1 MSEYIEC
8 YKVKNPVF
16 PKNLKRLSSTN
27 LVLFFFLL
35 ISCSTN
41 SKSLKTE
48 YSSKPQGFYYRTKK
62 GDTIFSISRE
72 YNIDYRDILKANSL
86 DINKKLYAGQL
97 LFIPTTEKVDVYGQT
112 QNVKQTQSVTEKRKL
127 PDYHTVKK
135 DETLASIS
143 RIYNIELTELMRRN
157 KHIVPEK
164 LQVGEKINIKQ
175 ESRDGKSGSVNENVS
190 RIQVSSKMSMG
201 KYHIVRKGDTLVQ
214 IANLYGI
221 GLKNLLQFN
230 KSINVRKLQIGQ
242 KIYIPAMD
250 NSIDIDSPSERIGN
264 FTEQLKGKKG
274 DFIWPLPVNGQFI
287 RGFVPTGRRQHKGI
301 DIAVQGGTKVLASQS
316 GRVIYCGNEIKSYGN
331 MVIIEHGNG
340 ITTVYA
346 HLKRVLTIKNQRVRK
361 GDEIGT
367 VGNTGRTTGYHLHFE
382 IRVEGEA
389 INPLQYL

>member
-97 LFIPTTEKVDVYGQT
+97 LFIPATEKVDVYGQT

-230 KSINVRKLQIGQ
+230 KSINVRKLRIGQ

-331 MVIIEHGNG
+331 MVIIEHGSG

-346 HLKRVLTIKNQRVRK
+346 HLKRVLAIKNQRVRK

>member
-16 PKNLKRLSSTN
+16 PKTLKRLSSTN

-35 ISCSTN
+35 ISCSIN

-48 YSSKPQGFYYRTKK
+48 YSSKPQGFYYRIKK

-97 LFIPTTEKVDVYGQT
+97 LFIPTSGKVDLYGQT
-112 QNVKQTQSVTEKRKL
+112 QNVKQTQSVAEKRKL
-127 PDYHTVKK
+127 PDYHIVKK

-242 KIYIPAMD
+242 KIYIPMMD
-250 NSIDIDSPSERIGN
+250 NSIDIDSPSKRIGN

-301 DIAVQGGTKVLASQS
+301 DIAVQGGTKVLASQP

-346 HLKRVLTIKNQRVRK
+346 HLKRVLAIKNQRVRK
-361 GDEIGT
+361 DDEIGT

-389 INPLQYL
+389 VNPLQYL

>member
-97 LFIPTTEKVDVYGQT
+97 LFIPATEKVDVYGQT

-175 ESRDGKSGSVNENVS
+175 ESRDGKSGSVNVNVS

-242 KIYIPAMD
+242 KIYIPVMD

-331 MVIIEHGNG
+331 MVIIEHGSG

-346 HLKRVLTIKNQRVRK
+346 HLKRVLAIKNQRVRK

>member
-1 MSEYIEC
+1 LSEYIEC

-97 LFIPTTEKVDVYGQT
+97 LFIPATEKVDVYGQT

-230 KSINVRKLQIGQ
+230 KSINVRKLRIGQ

-331 MVIIEHGNG
+331 MVIIEHGSG

-346 HLKRVLTIKNQRVRK
+346 HLKRVLAIKNQRVRK

>member
-1 MSEYIEC
+1 LSEYIEC

-97 LFIPTTEKVDVYGQT
+97 LFIPATEKVDVYGQT

-175 ESRDGKSGSVNENVS
+175 ESRDGKSGSVNVNVS

-230 KSINVRKLQIGQ
+230 KSINVRKLRIGQ

-331 MVIIEHGNG
+331 MVIIEHGSG

-346 HLKRVLTIKNQRVRK
+346 HLKRVLAIKNQRVRK

>member
-1 MSEYIEC
+1 M
-8 YKVKNPVF
+8 F
-16 PKNLKRLSSTN
+16 PKIIKRALTTN

-35 ISCSTN
+35 ISCSIS

-86 DINKKLYAGQL
+86 DINKKLYTGQL
-97 LFIPTTEKVDVYGQT
+97 LFIPTTEKVDLYDQT
-112 QNVKQTQSVTEKRKL
+112 QNLRQTQSVTEKRKL
-127 PDYHTVKK
+127 PDYHIVKK
-135 DETLASIS
+135 NETLASIS

-157 KHIVPEK
+157 RNIVPSK
-164 LQVGEKINIKQ
+164 LQAGEKVNLKQ
-175 ESRDGKSGSVNENVS
+175 EREVGKSDSKNENVS
-190 RIQVSSKMSMG
+190 RIQVSPRISTG
-201 KYHIVRKGDTLVQ
+201 KYHIVRKGDTLSQ

-221 GLKNLLQFN
+221 GLKTLLQFN
-230 KSINVRKLQIGQ
+230 KSINVRKLEIGQ
-242 KIYIPAMD
+242 KIFIPTMD
-250 NSIDIDSPSERIGN
+250 NSVDIDSPSGRIGN
-264 FTEQLKGKKG
+264 FAEQLVGKKG

-287 RGFVPTGRRQHKGI
+287 RGFVPTGRKQHKGI
-301 DIAVQGGTKVLASQS
+301 DIAIQGGTKVLASQS

-346 HLKRVLTIKNQRVRK
+346 HLKRVLAIKNQKIRK

-382 IRVEGEA
+382 IRVDGEA

>member
-1 MSEYIEC
+1 LSEYIEC

-16 PKNLKRLSSTN
+16 PKTLKRLSSTN

-35 ISCSTN
+35 ISCSIN

-48 YSSKPQGFYYRTKK
+48 YSSKPQGFYYRIKK

-97 LFIPTTEKVDVYGQT
+97 LFIPTSGKVDLYGQT
-112 QNVKQTQSVTEKRKL
+112 QNVKQTQSVAEKRKL
-127 PDYHTVKK
+127 PDYHIVKK

-242 KIYIPAMD
+242 KIYIPMMD
-250 NSIDIDSPSERIGN
+250 NSIDIDSPSKRIGN

-301 DIAVQGGTKVLASQS
+301 DIAVQGGTKVLASQP

-346 HLKRVLTIKNQRVRK
+346 HLKRVLAIKNQRVRK

-389 INPLQYL
+389 VNPLQYL

>member
-16 PKNLKRLSSTN
+16 PKTLKRLSSTN

-35 ISCSTN
+35 ISCSIN

-48 YSSKPQGFYYRTKK
+48 YSSKPQGFYYRIKK

-97 LFIPTTEKVDVYGQT
+97 LFIPTSGKVDLYGQT
-112 QNVKQTQSVTEKRKL
+112 QNVKQTQSVAEKRKL
-127 PDYHTVKK
+127 PDYHIVKK

-242 KIYIPAMD
+242 KIYIPMMD
-250 NSIDIDSPSERIGN
+250 NSIDIDSPSKRIGN

-301 DIAVQGGTKVLASQS
+301 DIAVQGGTKVLASQP

-346 HLKRVLTIKNQRVRK
+346 HLKRVLAIKNQRVRK

-389 INPLQYL
+389 VNPLQYL

>member
-97 LFIPTTEKVDVYGQT
+97 LFIPATEKVDVYGQT

-175 ESRDGKSGSVNENVS
+175 ESRDGKSGSVNVNVS

-230 KSINVRKLQIGQ
+230 KSINVRKLRIGQ

-331 MVIIEHGNG
+331 MVIIEHGSG

-346 HLKRVLTIKNQRVRK
+346 HLKRVLAIKNQRVRK